1 MTVTKKIATK
11 NDCYLIYWWYNWFY
25 SIPFDLIPVV
35 YMILLIGC
43 SIFLLLLSNKIGL
56 SIHVLS
62 DLILKQTNDLFR
74 KLLLLSGSNTF
85 QITQNPIPHSR
96 LCLNFEKFYVPL
108 ACFTGYLIVSKLLLL
123 LIFNMVDFYRWGD
136 DDLYVWMNHA
146 QYKICGSEIFLCCS
160 SKLQT

>member
-1 MTVTKKIATK
+1 MSLRLLKRLLLKMTVTKKIATK
-11 NDCYLIYWWYNWFY
+11 NDCYLTYWWYYWFY

-43 SIFLLLLSNKIGL
+43 SILLLLLSNKIGL

-62 DLILKQTNDLFR
+62 DLILKQSNDLFR

-85 QITQNPIPHSR
+85 QITQNTIPHSR
-96 LCLNFEKFYVPL
+96 PCLISEKFYVPL

-123 LIFNMVDFYRWGD
+123 LIFNMVDFYRW
-136 DDLYVWMNHA
+136 LMM
-146 QYKICGSEIFLCCS
+146 
-160 SKLQT
+160 T